1 MLLSSMLFDETREN
15 TFRGISIKKTVSERT
30 RDTKE
35 REYVCNKATSGQDF
49 VPTGQRA
56 GAINRDITADIHI
69 INADVGKQM
78 MRTN

>member
-1 MLLSSMLFDETREN
+1 MRDVVEFDAVRRDERK
-15 TFRGISIKKTVSERT
+15 KKTVSERA
-30 RDTKE
+30 RDTRE
-35 REYVCNKATSGQDF
+35 RVRVCVCNKATSGQDF